1 MTVFVLIFPIPVF
14 LFANRFY
21 TGKKA
26 GDPPFQIFLLPAG
39 NFPSGFYY
47 KEDESM
53 SESMMKEPISRR
65 TFLKLAAGSAA
76 GALLFHFPFQASA
89 AEETAKSL
97 EIRPCAL
104 SALPAAEESAKN
116 SPLVKGSY
124 EDILRLVNTIHDSG
138 LRSWVLS
145 MIQHPEPTFMEN
157 YGSSSKINQ
166 VYNRL
171 VEMKLADPAKIS
183 AETLFPPVPSRLQPF
198 MTAPGSGYMSHHPYP
213 GGLATHVCSNLHITA
228 GICRTYKDVFGYDVD
243 YDIAMA
249 GQALHDIEKPFVF
262 QWQKDGS
269 SRKEYTLAGQ
279 GAHHVLSIAESM
291 YRGIPAEVVVAQ
303 ACAHGAPSSPKE
315 EADVVGWIK
324 AAALLAG
331 KDPVR
336 SGYLRKDGEGLPAP
350 HKQEGYIVHLGDHD
364 WVLTSPASQKSIA
377 ILKNLSASLYGIDA
391 EKNPDTFNRFRNYI
405 GSQVSFMYINH
416 LSSFPDGEKQI
427 ESLAEKIVTRN

>member
-1 MTVFVLIFPIPVF
+1 
-14 LFANRFY
+14 
-21 TGKKA
+21 
-26 GDPPFQIFLLPAG
+26 
-39 NFPSGFYY
+39 
-47 KEDESM
+47 M

-89 AEETAKSL
+89 AEETAKAL

-116 SPLVKGSY
+116 SPLVKGSFK
-124 EDILRLVNTIHDSG
+124 DIISQVNTIHDSS
-138 LRSWVLS
+138 LKSAVLS
-145 MIQHPEPTFMEN
+145 MIHNPRPTFMEN
-157 YGSSSKINQ
+157 YSSSARIQ
-166 VYNRL
+166 QTYNKL
-171 VEMKLADPAKIS
+171 VEWKLADPAKIS
-183 AETLFPPVPSRLQPF
+183 AETLFPPLSASLQPF

-243 YDIAMA
+243 YDTAMA
-249 GQALHDIEKPFVF
+249 GQALHDIEKPYVF

-291 YRGIPAEVVVAQ
+291 YRGIPSEVVVAQ
-303 ACAHGAPSSPKE
+303 ACAHGAPSNPKDE
-315 EADVVGWIK
+315 KDVVGWIK
-324 AAALLAG
+324 AAALIAG

-336 SGYLRKDGEGLPAP
+336 AGYLRKDGEGLPAP

-377 ILKNLSASLYGIDA
+377 ILKNTASSLYGIHAD
-391 EKNPDTFNRFRNYI
+391 KNPEAFNRFRNYV

-416 LSSFPDGEKQI
+416 LSSFPHGEEQI
-427 ESLAEKIVTRN
+427 EALVRKIIIKD